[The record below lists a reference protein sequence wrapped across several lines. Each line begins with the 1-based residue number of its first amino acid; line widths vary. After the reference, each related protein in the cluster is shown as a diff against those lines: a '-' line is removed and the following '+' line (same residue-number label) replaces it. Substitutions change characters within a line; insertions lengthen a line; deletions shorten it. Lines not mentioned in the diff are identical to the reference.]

1 MIDAQ
6 QFSEMKKVR
15 DNARELFSLAQIDE
29 AIARLAQ
36 ELTQTYSDKA
46 PVLITV
52 MNGGLVLAGK
62 LVQHL
67 GFPLE
72 MDYLHAT
79 RYRGET
85 SGGDIEWIVTPTMP
99 LTGRHVV
106 ILDDILDVGTTLL
119 AIIEACKKQGAESV
133 ATCVLVDKKHDR
145 KAAEGLKADFTG
157 VEAEDAYLF
166 GCGMDYKN
174 YWRNAPGIYAVEGS

>member
-1 MIDAQ
+1 MIDAA
-6 QFSEMKKVR
+6 QFSEMKRVR
-15 DNARELFSLAQIDE
+15 DNARELFSLAQIDQ
-29 AIARLAQ
+29 AITRLAD
-36 ELTQTYSDKA
+36 ELTGAYADKA
-46 PVLITV
+46 PVMITV

-62 LVQHL
+62 LVPHL

-85 SGGDIEWIVTPTMP
+85 SGGDIEWIVTPTMS

-119 AIIEACKKQGAESV
+119 AIIEACKKQGAQSV
-133 ATCVLVDKKHDR
+133 TTCVLVDKKHDR
-145 KAAEGLKADFTG
+145 KAVQGLKADFTG

-174 YWRNAPGIYAVEGS
+174 YWRNAPGIFAVEGS